1 MKKHL
6 QIDFENKTPLLNEN
20 IEISDIDFSKC
31 QIDKSFY
38 DKLLQAAIDY
48 NPPLLSSLITQ
59 LSSLGDEEIKLA
71 KKLNH
76 LLEQYDIHSLVNLIK
91 CIKPVNNSK

>member
-1 MKKHL
+1 MFMIYQVGL
-6 QIDFENKTPLLNEN
+6 NKN

-31 QIDKSFY
+31 QIDNSLY
-38 DKLLQAAIDY
+38 NKLLQAAIDY

-59 LSSLGDEEIKLA
+59 LSSLGNEEIKLA

-76 LLEQYDIHSLVNLIK
+76 LLGQYYIYSLVNLIK
-91 CIKPVNNSK
+91 CIKPVK